1 MLKISIPTPC
11 HENWSGMTPEN
22 GGRFC
27 GSCQKTVVDFTA
39 MTDAEVLSFFVKKA
53 EKTPESRVC
62 GRFKNQQL
70 DRNLQTPPPSSYPLW
85 RNNIQRFAQ
94 ASLLVSVL
102 YFSSCE
108 SDSVVSE
115 PVKTTCQKDT
125 TADFSDIVG
134 MIAPPKP
141 FWILPDFE
149 AFWVNY
155 PPPPPPPEMP
165 PPPKNTIEFLPPVIT
180 GDIMVDKTPPK
191 ISDFKD
197 TIEVESQVKK
207 GEISTE

>member
-11 HENWSGMTPEN
+11 HENWRGMTPES

-39 MTDAEVLSFFVKKA
+39 MTDAEVLSFFVEKA

-70 DRNLQTPPPSSYPLW
+70 DRNLQTPPPSYPLW

-94 ASLLVSVL
+94 ASLLASVL

-108 SDSVVSE
+108 SENVVST

-125 TADFSDIVG
+125 TEVLG
-134 MIAPPKP
+134 MIALPKP

-149 AFWVNY
+149 AFWVNF
-155 PPPPPPPEMP
+155 PPPPPPEMP
-165 PPPKNTIEFLPPVIT
+165 PPPLKVTMEFLPPVIT
-180 GDIMVDKTPPK
+180 GDIMVEKTPPK
-191 ISDFKD
+191 ISDFID
-197 TIEVESQVKK
+197 TIDFKSQVTK